1 MVHVTAEAATQIQ
14 RMLRETGQEG
24 FGLRFGIDN
33 GGCSGAQYAFD
44 FAATPREGDLVVEEH
59 GVRVF
64 VPSED
69 LPRLQG
75 STIGWKDS
83 LMETGIHVDNPN
95 VKRACGCGVSV
106 EF

>member
-14 RMLRETGQEG
+14 RMLRETKQEG
-24 FGLRFGIDN
+24 YGLRFGLDT
-33 GGCSGAQYAFD
+33 GGCSGSQYAFG
-44 FAATPREGDLVVEEH
+44 FEAKPGEGDVVVEEN

-64 VPSED
+64 VSSEH
-69 LPRLQG
+69 LAQLRG

-83 LMETGIHVDNPN
+83 LMETGLHVDNPN